1 MIHGRKDVKIQEL
14 TSVYL
19 CFNCG
24 KSKVRK
30 KEKKVK
36 AIKNNG
42 WCKKTTRNCF
52 FRGHFKFISIEN
64 NNGTLQIQQLIIENN
79 NQDNVNV
86 LSNTIA
92 KYSQM
97 LDDKKLML
105 DDRKLI

>member
-1 MIHGRKDVKIQEL
+1 MFFQRTLQIQQL
-14 TSVYL
+14 TV
-19 CFNCG
+19 
-24 KSKVRK
+24 
-30 KEKKVK
+30 
-36 AIKNNG
+36 
-42 WCKKTTRNCF
+42 
-52 FRGHFKFISIEN
+52 EN

-92 KYSQM
+92 KYAQM

>member
-1 MIHGRKDVKIQEL
+1 MNHGRKDNKIQEL

-42 WCKKTTRNCF
+42 
-52 FRGHFKFISIEN
+52 
-64 NNGTLQIQQLIIENN
+64 
-79 NQDNVNV
+79 
-86 LSNTIA
+86 
-92 KYSQM
+92 
-97 LDDKKLML
+97 
-105 DDRKLI
+105 